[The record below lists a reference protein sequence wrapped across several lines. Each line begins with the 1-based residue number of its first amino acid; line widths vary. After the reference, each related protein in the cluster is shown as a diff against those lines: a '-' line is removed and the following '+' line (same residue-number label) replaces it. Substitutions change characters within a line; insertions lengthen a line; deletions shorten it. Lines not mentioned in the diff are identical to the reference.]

1 MNDFYLISSEELYL
15 IEGGCWLCIAGGVI
29 GGAATGAGT
38 VLALSTNPAG
48 WVVLGAT
55 VIGAGLGYLTVS

>member
-15 IEGGCWLCIAGGVI
+15 IEGGCWLCTAGGVI

-38 VLALSTNPAG
+38 VLALSTNPVG
-48 WVVLGAT
+48 WVVLGGA
-55 VIGAGLGYLTVS
+55 VIGGALGYLTVS